1 MPVKYGE
8 FNGLLQNLETAL
20 AGGLGQMSLVKWLP
34 DVLTQS
40 RVFISGNE
48 KQGMVTYIPVG
59 EEQVRW
65 LWAGKS
71 GRETKSV
78 GG

>member
-1 MPVKYGE
+1 MWLGV
-8 FNGLLQNLETAL
+8 FMLQNLETAL

-48 KQGMVTYIPVG
+48 IQGMVIYIPVG
-59 EEQVRW
+59 GG
-65 LWAGKS
+65 AG
-71 GRETKSV
+71 EMAV
-78 GG
+78 GGKKWTGS